1 MNHLTLKCSR
11 TVISF
16 LLIVNLQVTC
26 EYHMEKGA
34 CVPLRVH
41 TIVVS
46 VQHSEEVTPEQM
58 QKDLMDKV
66 VASVIPA
73 KYLDKDTIYHLNPS
87 GRFVIGGPQVRIS
100 VDFTKYSLQVI
111 TVSMQM
117 WLSLSGKFRAGV
129 FEKCTISVVKE
140 WCPKRAVLGGTWAC
154 PLKFF

>member
-1 MNHLTLKCSR
+1 
-11 TVISF
+11 
-16 LLIVNLQVTC
+16 
-26 EYHMEKGA
+26 MEKGA

-117 WLSLSGKFRAGV
+117 
-129 FEKCTISVVKE
+129 
-140 WCPKRAVLGGTWAC
+140 
-154 PLKFF
+154 